1 MEKETWKQTLKE
13 QAGKIDVILKEEQLE
28 KFYSY
33 MELLKE
39 WNEKMNLT
47 AITQSYEILQ
57 KHFID
62 SLTILPYLESN
73 QKVIDVGTGAGFPGI
88 PIKIA
93 NNEISVTLF
102 DSLGKRISFLDEVIQ
117 ELALS
122 KMDTHHI
129 RAEEAGKSKM
139 FREQFDIA
147 VSRAVAPLATLVE
160 YLLPLVKI
168 GGKCICMK
176 TNKGEEIENS
186 DKAISTLGGEIET
199 IKEFTLPQSDIKR
212 TLIIIKKIEK
222 TPNQYPRKPGTP
234 SKQPIQ

>member
-1 MEKETWKQTLKE
+1 MEKATWKQTLKE

>member
-47 AITQSYEILQ
+47 AITQPYEILQ